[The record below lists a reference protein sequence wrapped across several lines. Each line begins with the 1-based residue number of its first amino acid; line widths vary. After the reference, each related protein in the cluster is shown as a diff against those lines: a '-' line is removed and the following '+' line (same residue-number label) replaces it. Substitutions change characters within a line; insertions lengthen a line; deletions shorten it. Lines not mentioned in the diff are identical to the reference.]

1 MAIGAAIFI
10 DAGVDGGMTGCA
22 HKCARHGA
30 RFLPRDLTMALTSD
44 PALAAALALP
54 VARRSPA
61 RFFGPALAFGCRL
74 GLFWLYWTAELFGAV
89 SAALL
94 YKHVFMLPSTQVTI
108 TRTTPKEFCQE
119 RQLEEVAN

>member
-22 HKCARHGA
+22 HKCARQGT
-30 RFLPRDLTMALTSD
+30 RSSPRDLTMALTSD
-44 PALAAALALP
+44 PAFTAAHALP

-108 TRTTPKEFCQE
+108 TRTILKEFRQE